1 MKAILEALASR
12 QDLSREQA
20 RQAFETLMSG
30 ELSPGQAGAL
40 LMGLRAKGETAGE
53 VAEAVAAC
61 LARAR
66 LVPNLSGPRIDTCGT
81 GGDCRGS
88 FNCSTAVGL
97 VLAAMGHKVVKHG
110 NRSVSSSCGSADVL
124 EALGF
129 ALDTEPEA
137 VAGELARTG
146 FVFLFAPNY
155 HPAFKHVVPLRRE
168 LGIRTLFNLLGPLL
182 NPARPT
188 HQILGVASAAVM
200 PLVAESLALSGVS
213 RAAVIHG
220 ALGYDELTPFGLNE
234 VLFVKDGEI
243 TEAHIDPAPLGLAG
257 GKPENVTVAGKDEA
271 LQVLK
276 ELLDGYGPLVM
287 QHMLTLNLAVALH
300 LLEDVSIEQ
309 GAMRASAMLLSGDA
323 GRHFG
328 ITGHA

>member
-1 MKAILEALASR
+1 MKTILEALALR
-12 QDLSREQA
+12 QDLTRAQA
-20 RQAFETLMSG
+20 RQAFSALMSG

-53 VAEAVAAC
+53 IAEAVAAC
-61 LARAR
+61 LDKAR
-66 LVPNLSGPRIDTCGT
+66 LVPGLTQARIDTCGT

-97 VLAAMGHKVVKHG
+97 VLAAMGYHVVKHG

-124 EALGF
+124 ESLGF
-129 ALDTEPEA
+129 KLDTEPEA

-146 FVFLFAPNY
+146 FVFLFAPHY

-188 HQILGVASAAVM
+188 HQILGVATPAVM
-200 PLVAESLALSGVS
+200 PLVAETLALSGVK

-220 ALGYDELTPFGLNE
+220 ALGYDELTPFGVNE

-243 TEAHIDPAPLGLAG
+243 TAAQIDPAPLGLSG
-257 GKPENVTVAGKDEA
+257 GKPEDVAVAGKDEA
-271 LQVLK
+271 MRVMR
-276 ELLDGYGPLVM
+276 ELLDGYGHLVM
-287 QHMLTLNLAVALH
+287 QHMLTLNLALALH
-300 LLEDVSIEQ
+300 LLEDVSIEE
-309 GAMRASAMLLSGDA
+309 GAMRASAALFSGDA
-323 GRHFG
+323 ARHFG
-328 ITGHA
+328 IPGHA

>member
-1 MKAILEALASR
+1 MCSS
-12 QDLSREQA
+12 D
-20 RQAFETLMSG
+20 
-30 ELSPGQAGAL
+30 LSPGQAGAL

-300 LLEDVSIEQ
+300 LLEDVSIEE